1 MIEMKDL
8 HSELSNIDRTVHRE
22 GQRLEEQEDE
32 YQKRPQG
39 CQSTDELII
48 HGGRFVIDCTPA
60 TF

>member
-39 CQSTDELII
+39 CQSTDEVMI
-48 HGGRFVIDCTPA
+48 HGGWFEIDFMPA
-60 TF
+60 NF